1 MDEEFEQYLDKF
13 YKGYKGMQLFNS
25 ISESYAKSFGLSYV
39 NFIILYSIFTTENC
53 TQTIICKNLSLPKQT
68 VNIAITYFY
77 KKGYIKL
84 IENPENRREKT
95 IHFTEE
101 GKKYAENIILKFQEC
116 EYKTIKGIGIENIET
131 FIKILNSY
139 AEIWQNEITKI
150 INK

>member
-1 MDEEFEQYLDKF
+1 MNREFEEYL
-13 YKGYKGMQLFNS
+13 YKCYKGMQLFNAV
-25 ISESYAKSFGLSYV
+25 SESYAKSVGLSYV
-39 NFIILYSIFTTENC
+39 NFIILYSIFIIENC
-53 TQTIICKNLSLPKQT
+53 TQSIICKKLSLPKQT

-101 GKKYAENIILKFQEC
+101 GKKYAENIFLKFQEC
-116 EYKTIKGIGIENIET
+116 EYKAVEKVGLENIKNLINT
-131 FIKILNSY
+131 LNSY
-139 AEIWQNEITKI
+139 SEIWQNEISKI

>member
-1 MDEEFEQYLDKF
+1 MDEEFKDYIYRFHKCMQKLDLTFEK
-13 YKGYKGMQLFNS
+13 YG
-25 ISESYAKSFGLSYV
+25 KSFGLSNT
-39 NFIILYSIFTTENC
+39 NFKILLNIFFAKNI
-53 TQTIICKNLSLPKQT
+53 TQKMLCEILALPKQT
-68 VNIAITYFY
+68 VNASITYFY

-116 EYKTIKGIGIENIET
+116 EYKTIKEIGLENIET

>member
-1 MDEEFEQYLDKF
+1 MVQYNQK
-13 YKGYKGMQLFNS
+13 KSRAGA
-25 ISESYAKSFGLSYV
+25 ES
-39 NFIILYSIFTTENC
+39 
-53 TQTIICKNLSLPKQT
+53 LSLCTKR
-68 VNIAITYFY
+68 VNRQLRILFISIAYFY

>member
-1 MDEEFEQYLDKF
+1 MNEEFEQYLDKF

-116 EYKTIKGIGIENIET
+116 EYKTIKEIGIENIET

>member
-1 MDEEFEQYLDKF
+1 MDEEFKDYIYRFHKCMQKLDLTFDK
-13 YKGYKGMQLFNS
+13 
-25 ISESYAKSFGLSYV
+25 YAKTFKLTHT
-39 NFIILYSIFTTENC
+39 NFKILLNIFFAKNI
-53 TQTIICKNLSLPKQT
+53 TQKMLCEILALPKQT
-68 VNIAITYFY
+68 VNASITYFY
-77 KKGYIKL
+77 RKGYIKL

-116 EYKTIKGIGIENIET
+116 EYKTIKEIGLENIET